1 MVSDPRRT
9 VYNTAR
15 IAVAGAF
22 LLILA
27 GGLVTSRDAGL
38 AVPDWPLAFGQLNPP
53 GWWQIESIR
62 TEHGHRI
69 LAFLVA
75 LWTAFLGWRVYRLEE
90 RPLARRLAVAGAALV
105 LAQALLGGLRVL
117 HLSVDLAMVHGLVG
131 QLFFALLCALAVV
144 TAPEWETRE
153 RLPCTPRERWLTIG
167 LVATVMLQLTL
178 GIFIRHLGAAARPLA
193 GTWLYYAHVGTA
205 GLVLSVA
212 LDLHRGGSAASRASG
227 RMLLATITA
236 QIALGI
242 ASFIVT
248 ESMSYDRQATVLEAW
263 LPTLHVGCGAA
274 LLGLSLTRSLHAW
287 RENLMLPL
295 PRRRVQR
302 GAAL

>member
-1 MVSDPRRT
+1 MVSDPRRS
-9 VYNTAR
+9 VHNTAR
-15 IAVAGAF
+15 IAVVGSF

-38 AVPDWPLAFGQLNPP
+38 SVPDWPLAFGQLNPP
-53 GWWQIESIR
+53 GWWRIESIR

-69 LAFLVA
+69 IAFAVA
-75 LWTAFLGWRVYRLEE
+75 LWMAFLGWRVYRLED
-90 RPLARRLAVAGAALV
+90 RTLARRLAAAGAAVV
-105 LAQALLGGLRVL
+105 LIQALLGGLRVL
-117 HLSVDLAMVHGLVG
+117 RLSLDLAMVHGLVG

-153 RLPCTPRERWLTIG
+153 RLPNTRRERCLTMG
-167 LVATVMLQLTL
+167 LVVTVILQLAL
-178 GIFIRHLGAAARPLA
+178 GISIRHLGAAARPLA

-212 LDLHRGGSAASRASG
+212 LDLNRGANATAKPSANT
-227 RMLLATITA
+227 LLATIAA
-236 QIALGI
+236 QIVLGI

-248 ESMSYDRQATVLEAW
+248 ESMAYDRQATMLQAW

-274 LLGLSLTRSLHAW
+274 LLGASLTRCLHAW
-287 RENLMLPL
+287 RESLMLPL
-295 PRRRVQR
+295 PRRQVQR
-302 GAAL
+302 GGAV